1 MNTVYSIVS
10 ELKSTNSSL
19 KKIEILNKNKD
30 NDDLR
35 LFFLYVLHPLKK
47 YGLKRVPEYKVL
59 DNSLVTFSDAISLLD
74 SLNNKEFTGNAAIK
88 KVQEFLNKCDY
99 EMSEIFIMM
108 LIKIARCGCSW
119 VLAEKTWPGIFPT
132 EIKLCKANAYSKK
145 NLQAIHYPAYSQRK
159 CDGARCLAIKK
170 NGKVTFYSSG
180 YQEYCGLKDL
190 TAEVDSIEDSEF
202 VLDGEL
208 LVVDSNGNTLPR
220 KLGNGILTESIRK
233 TISEEDAERV
243 RFVVWDFIPYSEYES
258 CSPSTSYKKIIE
270 FLDRNISKKNL
281 KRVSLVETKIVN
293 SEEEAFSHFK
303 YMLERGEEGTIV
315 KNMDMKWANERSKN
329 CVKFKIIIENTLEIV
344 DTFEGNGKYEKCLGG
359 FICKSSDG
367 KVTVRVGSGIND
379 FIRNEVWENRNSYI
393 GKFVEVRSNGLIESS
408 PGNYS
413 LFLPRF
419 SNFRDDKLEADSFE
433 YIKELSDGS
442 KMVFK

>member
-1 MNTVYSIVS
+1 MSIFS
-10 ELKSTNSSL
+10 IINQLKSTSSSL

-30 NDDLR
+30 NEDLR
-35 LFFLYVLHPLKK
+35 IFFLYILHPLKK
-47 YGLKRVPEYKVL
+47 YGLKRIPEYTVQES
-59 DNSLVTFSDAISLLD
+59 SLVTFNDVISLLD
-74 SLNNKEFTGNAAIK
+74 SLNARKFTGNAAMK
-88 KVQEFLNKCDY
+88 KVQDFLNKCDY
-99 EMSEIFIMM
+99 ELSEVFIMM
-108 LIKIARCGCSW
+108 LLKIARCGCSW
-119 VLAEKTWPGIFPT
+119 ALVERTWPGTLPA
-132 EIKLCKANAYSKK
+132 EIKLCKAKAYSKE
-145 NLQAIHYPAYSQRK
+145 NLQAIHYPAFSQRK
-159 CDGARCLAIKK
+159 CDGARCLAIKR

-180 YQEYCGLKDL
+180 YQEYFGLDKL
-190 TAEVDSIEDSEF
+190 AAEVDSIEDSEF

-208 LVVDSNGNTLPR
+208 LVIDSNGNVLPR

-233 TISEEDAERV
+233 TISEEEADNV

-258 CSPSTSYKKIIE
+258 CNPSTSYKKIVE
-270 FLDRNISKKNL
+270 FLDRNIAKRNL
-281 KRVSLVETKIVN
+281 KRISLVETKIVN
-293 SEEEAFSHFK
+293 SEEEAFAHFK

-344 DTFEGNGKYEKCLGG
+344 DTFEGNGKYENCLGG

-367 KVTVRVGSGIND
+367 KVKVRVGTGISD
-379 FIRNEVWENRNSYI
+379 FTRTDVWKNREFYI
-393 GKFVEVRSNGLIESS
+393 GKFAEIKSNGLIESA

-419 SNFRDDKLEADSFE
+419 SNFREDKLEADSFE

-442 KMVFK
+442 KMVLK